1 MTEQIAV
8 QLRSAYLTCFYLYLF
23 SSASR
28 WKNCCSN
35 EAYNIFYWFWEAVKP
50 PCISASSPHSRSKN
64 DNRKRMFLS
73 FLFVSRNR
81 SKQSWSR
88 FRTLFWLI
96 YWEWFQPPFPAVAMI
111 NEGSVCACLWLCIY
125 ATDWQVWVTF
135 WLSFVSLCECVW

>member
-1 MTEQIAV
+1 MNKWYRINTSILRGKIYNLLSTKNKKKKMTEQIAV

-64 DNRKRMFLS
+64 DNRKRMFFLS
-73 FLFVSRNR
+73 FILFREIDPSNLGRDSERYFDLFTENGFSRHFLR
-81 SKQSWSR
+81 
-88 FRTLFWLI
+88 LL
-96 YWEWFQPPFPAVAMI
+96 
-111 NEGSVCACLWLCIY
+111 
-125 ATDWQVWVTF
+125 
-135 WLSFVSLCECVW
+135 